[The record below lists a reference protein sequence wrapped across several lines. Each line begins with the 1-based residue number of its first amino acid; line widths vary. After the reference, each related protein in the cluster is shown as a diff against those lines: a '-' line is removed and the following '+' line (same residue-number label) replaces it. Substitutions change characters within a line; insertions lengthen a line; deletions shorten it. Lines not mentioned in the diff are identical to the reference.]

1 MSTRARTI
9 LTLAVLALLAAAP
22 WLLPPFWVANILGR
36 ALVYG
41 TIVLSLTF
49 LASAGGFVSLAQM
62 TVAGVA
68 GYAVAVL
75 APDATPLGFGWSYAI
90 AIPAALVAA
99 TLAGLLIGA
108 VAVRTQGIY
117 LLMITLA
124 LAMGITLFVQSN
136 TALFNGFEGIRG
148 VVGPVVFGRPFRDP
162 QLFYFTALSV
172 AAACY
177 LGVVWLLQTPFGLA
191 LQGLRDAP
199 RRLASLGYRNALH
212 RIAAFGVAG
221 FIAGAGGVMACFY
234 NIGISPGSI
243 GLGATVNTLVMAV
256 IGGLGHPVG
265 AFIGALLFMLLDT
278 FAADLYDRERFN
290 TLVGAVFLGVVV
302 LSPDGVLGLLAR
314 ARQALRTA
322 LGVIAPPAQ
331 AVAPKP

>member
-1 MSTRARTI
+1 MTPRTLATI
-9 LTLAVLALLAAAP
+9 AVLALLAAVP

-75 APDATPLGFGWSYAI
+75 APDATPIGYGWSYAA

-99 TLAGLLIGA
+99 MLAGLLVGA
-108 VAVRTQGIY
+108 IAVRTQGIY

-124 LAMGITLFVQSN
+124 LAMGFALFVQTN
-136 TALFNGFEGIRG
+136 TTLFNGYEGIRG
-148 VVGPVVFGRPFRDP
+148 VVGPVILGRPFRDP
-162 QLFYFTALSV
+162 LLFYFSALLV
-172 AAACY
+172 AGTCY
-177 LGVVWLLQTPFGLA
+177 LGVVWLLETPFGLA

-199 RRLASLGYRNALH
+199 RRLSSLGYRNAWH
-212 RIAAFGVAG
+212 RVGAFGVAG
-221 FIAGAGGVMACFY
+221 LIAGCGGVMACFY

-243 GLGATVNTLVMAV
+243 GLSATVNTLVMAV
-256 IGGLGHPVG
+256 IGGLGHPSG

-290 TLVGAVFLGVVV
+290 TLVGAVFLAVVV

-322 LGVIAPPAQ
+322 LGVIAPAAQ
-331 AVAPKP
+331 PVGTKP

>member
-1 MSTRARTI
+1 MNART
-9 LTLAVLALLAAAP
+9 LATIAALALLAASP
-22 WLLPPFWVANILGR
+22 WLLPQFWVTNILGR

-62 TVAGVA
+62 TLAGVA
-68 GYAVAVL
+68 GYAVAIL
-75 APDATPLGFGWSYAI
+75 APDATPLGFGWSYAA
-90 AIPAALVAA
+90 AIPAALLIA
-99 TLAGLLIGA
+99 TIAGLLVGA

-124 LAMGITLFVQSN
+124 LAMGVGLFVQAN
-136 TALFNGFEGIRG
+136 TTLFNGYEGIRG
-148 VVGPVVFGRPFRDP
+148 VVGPVVLGRPFRDP
-162 QLFYFTALSV
+162 MVFYFAALTV

-177 LGVVWLLQTPFGLA
+177 LGVVWLLGTPFGFA
-191 LQGLRDAP
+191 LQGLRDSP
-199 RRLASLGYRNALH
+199 RRLASLGYRLALH

-265 AFIGALLFMLLDT
+265 AFIGAILFMLLDT

-290 TLVGAVFLGVVV
+290 TLVGAVFLAIVV
-302 LSPDGVLGLLAR
+302 LSPDGVLGLAPR
-314 ARQALRTA
+314 GREALRA
-322 LGVIAPPAQ
+322 GLGLDAPPLP
-331 AVAPKP
+331 APKPEA